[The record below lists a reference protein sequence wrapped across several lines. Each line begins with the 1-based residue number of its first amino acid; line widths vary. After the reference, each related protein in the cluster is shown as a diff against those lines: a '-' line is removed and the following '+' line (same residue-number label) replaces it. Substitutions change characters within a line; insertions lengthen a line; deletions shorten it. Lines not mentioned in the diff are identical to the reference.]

1 MRSFEGMIPCNK
13 ESQAKE
19 KTFLP
24 KKAKLLVPFAL

>member
-1 MRSFEGMIPCNK
+1 MKSFEGMIPCNK
-13 ESQAKE
+13 ESQPKE